1 MNNRLEKSIRI
12 PVSLCDH
19 TGHLDIPG
27 FFTIFM
33 DMASEHATDIN
44 IGMDN
49 LGEKGLIWLA
59 VKSKFRFYS
68 KPKMFSTVTATTWPA
83 EPARIRAD
91 RLYKMEQDGQL
102 IAEGKNEWAIFH
114 PESGKLV
121 KFAEVYPADFIHW
134 DEIVCEGRYAKLKD
148 NFDDAEEIGRYTVA
162 SGDLD
167 TSRHMNNVEYLK
179 VIFSAFTSSQL
190 EEMNVTEVDITYKNQ
205 CYEGEEPVLKRK
217 ISEDGCEIGII
228 KADGT
233 AGAIAKITLRYL

>member
-44 IGMDN
+44 IGMGN

-91 RLYKMEQDGQL
+91 RLYKMEQGGQL

-134 DEIVCEGRYAKLKD
+134 DEIVCEGRYANLKD
-148 NFDDAEEIGRYTVA
+148 NIDDAEEICRYTVA

-205 CYEGEEPVLKRK
+205 CYEGEELVLKRK
-217 ISEDGCEIGII
+217 TAEDGCEIGII

-233 AGAIAKITLRYL
+233 AGAIARIVTR

>member
-1 MNNRLEKSIRI
+1 MNNRLGKSIRI

-44 IGMDN
+44 IGMGN

-91 RLYKMEQDGQL
+91 RLYKMEQGGQL

-148 NFDDAEEIGRYTVA
+148 NFDDAEEIGGYQVV

-179 VIFSAFTSSQL
+179 VIFSAFTYSQL

-205 CYEGEEPVLKRK
+205 CYEGEKLVLKRK

-233 AGAIAKITLRYL
+233 AGAIARIASR

>member
-1 MNNRLEKSIRI
+1 MKNVLIKDIRI
-12 PVSLCDH
+12 PVSMCDH
-19 TGHLDIPG
+19 TGHLDVPG

-44 IGMDN
+44 MGMN
-49 LGEKGLIWLA
+49 YLLEKGLIWLA

-68 KPKMFSTVTATTWPA
+68 KPELFSTVTATTWPA
-83 EPARIRAD
+83 EPARIRGD
-91 RLYKMEQDGQL
+91 RLYKMEQDGKL

-114 PESGKLV
+114 PESSKLV
-121 KFAEVYPADFIHW
+121 KFAEVYPENFVHW

-179 VIFSAFTSSQL
+179 VIFSAFSSTQL
-190 EEMNVTEVDITYKNQ
+190 EEMNVSEVDITYKNQ
-205 CYEGEEPVLKRK
+205 CYEGEDLVLKRK
-217 ISEDGCEIGII
+217 TTEEGYEIGII

-233 AGAIAKITLRYL
+233 TAAIARITLV

>member
-1 MNNRLEKSIRI
+1 MNNKMEKEMRI
-12 PVSLCDH
+12 PVSLCDS
-19 TGHLDIPG
+19 TGHLDVPG

-59 VKSKFRFYS
+59 VKSKFIFHHR
-68 KPKMFSTVTATTWPA
+68 PELFSTVTAATWPA
-83 EPARIRAD
+83 QPARIRAD
-91 RLYKMEQDGQL
+91 RLYTMTQNGRL

-121 KFAEVYPADFIHW
+121 KFDTVYPKDFQH
-134 DEIVCEGRYAKLKD
+134 CEETACCEPYAKLKGD
-148 NFDDAEEIGRYTVA
+148 FADAQEIYRYKVA

-190 EEMNVTEVDITYKNQ
+190 EEMDVTEVDITYKNQ
-205 CYEGEEPVLKRK
+205 CYEGEELVLKRK
-217 ISEDGCEIGII
+217 ISEGGCEIGII

-233 AGAIAKITLRYL
+233 AGAIARIVSR

>member
-91 RLYKMEQDGQL
+91 RLYKMEQGGQL

-148 NFDDAEEIGRYTVA
+148 NFDDAEEICRYTVA

-190 EEMNVTEVDITYKNQ
+190 EEMDVAEIDITYKNQ
-205 CYEGEEPVLKRK
+205 CYEGEELVLKRK
-217 ISEDGCEIGII
+217 INEDGCEIGII

-233 AGAIAKITLRYL
+233 AGAIARIVTK

>member
-91 RLYKMEQDGQL
+91 RLYKMEQGGQL

-190 EEMNVTEVDITYKNQ
+190 EEMNVTEIDITYKNQ
-205 CYEGEEPVLKRK
+205 CYECEELILKRK
-217 ISEDGCEIGII
+217 STEDGCEIGII

-233 AGAIAKITLRYL
+233 AGAIARIASR

>member
-44 IGMDN
+44 IGMGN

-91 RLYKMEQDGQL
+91 RLYKMEQGGQL

-148 NFDDAEEIGRYTVA
+148 NFDDAEEIGRYKVA

-205 CYEGEEPVLKRK
+205 CYEGEELILKRK
-217 ISEDGCEIGII
+217 STEDGCEIGII

-233 AGAIAKITLRYL
+233 AGAIARIVTK

>member
-1 MNNRLEKSIRI
+1 MNNRLEKNIRI

-91 RLYKMEQDGQL
+91 RLYKMEQGGQL

-190 EEMNVTEVDITYKNQ
+190 EEMNVTEIDITYKNQ
-205 CYEGEEPVLKRK
+205 CYEGEELVLKRK

-233 AGAIAKITLRYL
+233 AGAIARIASR

>member
-190 EEMNVTEVDITYKNQ
+190 EKMNVMEIDITYKNQ
-205 CYEGEEPVLKRK
+205 CYEGEELVLKRK
-217 ISEDGCEIGII
+217 ITEDGCVTGII

-233 AGAIAKITLRYL
+233 AGAIARIASR